1 MKSLITIMAASL
13 LAFTVP
19 AQSRDLF
26 PQRKCHPQEC
36 HVHGSLPVE
45 TGKGSCK
52 AHPGSCK

>member
-1 MKSLITIMAASL
+1 MKTVLAIIAASL
-13 LAFTVP
+13 LAFSVP

-36 HVHGSLPVE
+36 HVHAVPIE